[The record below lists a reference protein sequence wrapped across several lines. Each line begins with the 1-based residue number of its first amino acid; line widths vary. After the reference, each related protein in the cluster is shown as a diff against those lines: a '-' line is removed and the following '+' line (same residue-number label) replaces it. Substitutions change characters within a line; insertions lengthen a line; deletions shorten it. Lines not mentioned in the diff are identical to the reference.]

1 MSTRRE
7 RRAQE
12 VKSRMVDAGVAL
24 LAERELTD
32 FSVDDICEK
41 ADVAKK
47 TFYNYFANKEAL
59 FADLIQRLIFEVNAD
74 IFDRAEERFS
84 SFAERVHYVID
95 ENNAMRQH
103 YGETERRYFRA
114 GIKEIASNKEQILCL
129 YGFFEAY
136 FQRWCEQG
144 QASGELT
151 RMVAPASMAR
161 MAAAGLL
168 DVNQSWMNNP
178 AYPLLQRH
186 KEYAVFL
193 CEFFGSWDAEQER
206 AAGCNLAAYIL
217 PLVDDAEKKQHLLAQ
232 IDRRK
237 KLMEQQ

>member
-1 MSTRRE
+1 MEVRTRMR
-7 RRAQE
+7 
-12 VKSRMVDAGVAL
+12 DAGVAL

-47 TFYNYFANKEAL
+47 TFYNYFDNKEAL
-59 FADLIQRLIFEVNAD
+59 FADLIQSQLFEANAD
-74 IFDRAEERFS
+74 IFDRAEERFTT
-84 SFAERVHYVID
+84 FAERVHFVMD
-95 ENNAMRQH
+95 ETIAMRCD

-114 GIKEIASNKEQILCL
+114 GIKEIASDGERILGL

-136 FQRWCEQG
+136 FQRWAEQG

-151 RMVAPASMAR
+151 RIVTPASIGR
-161 MAAAGLL
+161 MCAAGLL
-168 DVNQSWMNNP
+168 DINQCWMNNP
-178 AYPLLQRH
+178 AYPHLQRF

-193 CEFFGSWDAEQER
+193 CEYFASWDVEKER
-206 AAGCNLAAYIL
+206 NAGCNIAEGLL
-217 PLVDDAEKKQHLLAQ
+217 PLVDDPEKKQHLQAQ

-237 KLMEQQ
+237 KLMEQ

>member
-7 RRAQE
+7 RRAME
-12 VKSRMVDAGVAL
+12 VRSRMLDAGMAL
-24 LAERELTD
+24 LAERELAD
-32 FSVDDICEK
+32 FSVEDICEQ

-59 FADLIQRLIFEVNAD
+59 FADLIQGILFEVNAD

-84 SFAERVHYVID
+84 TFAERVHYVMD
-95 ENNAMRQH
+95 ETIAMRRD

-114 GIKEIASNKEQILCL
+114 GIKEIAGNKEQILGL

-136 FQRWCEQG
+136 FQRWAEQG

-151 RMVAPASMAR
+151 RIVTSASMAR
-161 MAAAGLL
+161 MCAAGLL
-168 DVNQSWMNNP
+168 DINQSWMNNP
-178 AYPLLQRH
+178 AYPHLQRF

-193 CEFFGSWDAEQER
+193 CEYFAAWDPEQER
-206 AAGCNLAAYIL
+206 KAGCNIAEGVL
-217 PLVDDAEKKQHLLAQ
+217 PLVDDPEKKQHLQTQ
-232 IDRRK
+232 IVRRK
-237 KLMEQQ
+237 ALMSR